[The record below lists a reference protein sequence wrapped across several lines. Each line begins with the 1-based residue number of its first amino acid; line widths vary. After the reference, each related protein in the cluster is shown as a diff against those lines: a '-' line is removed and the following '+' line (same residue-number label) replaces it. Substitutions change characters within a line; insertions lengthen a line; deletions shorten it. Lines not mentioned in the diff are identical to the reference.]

1 MFLGKKK
8 MVCLAVWLQHAPMVQ
23 WTGAKPRQPGLN
35 EAWAP
40 QLATVPTP
48 PQGQEET
55 LPDEFPHY

>member
-1 MFLGKKK
+1 